1 MKKGTH
7 PICLFKYMKF
17 LFIVV
22 FLNKPTSNIS
32 KYPWLQ
38 LSFAKWQLSANF
50 PQHAQR
56 FHHFVHVFS
65 PASPDFFPKKVPH
78 FHPFFVPALS
88 FSSPRTW
95 LKRRPF
101 RFSLPSCRA
110 GKGQND
116 GFMVDKMVDKMG
128 KWWLKWW
135 LNMMKWWENLISN
148 KNPRFSSVHQL
159 FVVIDG

>member
-78 FHPFFVPALS
+78 FHPFLSRPWVSAALGLGWREDLFASLCHPAELAKAKTMALWWIKWWIKWGNGDWNGDWIWWNGGKI
-88 FSSPRTW
+88 SSPIKILDSPVSTNYLW
-95 LKRRPF
+95 
-101 RFSLPSCRA
+101 
-110 GKGQND
+110 
-116 GFMVDKMVDKMG
+116 
-128 KWWLKWW
+128 
-135 LNMMKWWENLISN
+135 
-148 KNPRFSSVHQL
+148 
-159 FVVIDG
+159 